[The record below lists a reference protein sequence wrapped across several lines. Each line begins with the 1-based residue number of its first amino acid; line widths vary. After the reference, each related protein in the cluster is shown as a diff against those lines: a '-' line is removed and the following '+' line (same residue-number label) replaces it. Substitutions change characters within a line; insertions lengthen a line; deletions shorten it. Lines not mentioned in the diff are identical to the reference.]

1 MIIIRRKAYEF
12 SKFII
17 NKIFIRTFK
26 YKFAAVG
33 VILWKCNNNS
43 LIFSVNHK
51 IMFQCQTEQEK
62 SNLA

>member
-12 SKFII
+12 LKSII

-43 LIFSVNHK
+43 LMFSVNHK
-51 IMFQCQTEQEK
+51 IMFQ
-62 SNLA
+62 